1 MQVQPTLF
9 TIPTT
14 SEQPTSMLVREYT
27 SARAFRHDARDL
39 YARTGYTVSNTSGL
53 AHHGYIRRALGFFGL
68 RQEQLV
74 ITYQAP
80 TNEWPVH
87 AATR

>member
-1 MQVQPTLF
+1 MQVQPTLS

-14 SEQPTSMLVREYT
+14 SDQPTPLLVREYT
-27 SARAFRHDARDL
+27 SARAFHHDAQEL
-39 YARTGYTVSNTSGL
+39 YTSGGYTVSSTNGL
-53 AHHGYIRRALGFFGL
+53 AHHGYIRRLLGFFGL

-80 TNEWPVH
+80 TNGWPVH

>member
-1 MQVQPTLF
+1 MQVQPTLS

-14 SEQPTSMLVREYT
+14 SDQPTPLLVREYT
-27 SARAFRHDARDL
+27 SARAFHHDAQEL
-39 YARTGYTVSNTSGL
+39 YTSGGYTVSSTSGL
-53 AHHGYIRRALGFFGL
+53 AHHGYIRRLLGFFGL

-80 TNEWPVH
+80 TNGWPVH